1 MRKIF
6 LFLFAAVLSIG
17 TAMAQTTHDFYA
29 EGVTVSEGGWSIDL
43 SGSWDGQAFVLK
55 LWQDNT
61 QGYGTYAANGETG
74 YSCYLGT
81 KELTPTAEGYYMVDP
96 MNAEGFV
103 FQGTMTDGTDI
114 YEVYLK
120 GAIGASSTP
129 ETGELEAK
137 DDVSFSYYGEG
148 VWSVEAYADDI
159 SWGMQLELAF
169 DEMTGEYNASGYY
182 ITDLMT
188 YDMVEVA
195 GTGTLYY
202 DDFTGRMVFKA
213 NSLTTSDSQEIYPI
227 LYASSM
233 DLGMSKTTFP
243 AEASPWEDY
252 GHTGYS
258 YILLASDDWSWSLDL
273 HIKNF
278 NGAGDYSLDNPT
290 YEEEEWNDYLG
301 DFETV
306 TKTLYS
312 KYNEN
317 IPIMGAITVT
327 ENEGLLSY
335 GCELYT
341 VDAEGNMGTML
352 YATVEE
358 SNAETFDIEADNAT
372 VAEGNYPLEFTCEW
386 NGHSVK
392 VEVTDVKYNQEVGAN
407 FFFDGGISADG
418 DQAEATV
425 TVTKSGNTVTVV
437 GSFESWNTGN
447 IYNVK
452 LSGTLPAGILE
463 TVVFEDEQDY
473 STLLAQYAG
482 QKVNAQVERM
492 LLNDGLNTLTL
503 PFDIAA
509 SQIGNIKAYQI
520 TSVVENRADEIEIV
534 CTEKTTLLAG
544 QPYIIE
550 VLGRS
555 IWTIGANGVVIK
567 NVSPSNV
574 VAQGETTTVTMHGVL
589 NTTGETTDDLWWI
602 GDGGYLYNDDVDK
615 LGLRAYF
622 SITTPTGIAP
632 RMRVVTSENAATGI
646 DNITTS
652 ENATKAIVN
661 GQLVIIRGGEMYNVQ
676 GQLVK

>member
-17 TAMAQTTHDFYA
+17 TASAQTELFCEDAT
-29 EGVTVSEGGWSIDL
+29 VTLE
-43 SGSWDGQAFVLK
+43 SGSLVIQAMWGERQVIVS
-55 LWQDNT
+55 LWQETT
-61 QGYGTYAANGETG
+61 QGTGTYAAADVTG
-74 YSCYLGT
+74 MLMNPWKQLTAVNDECSYQEMGGT
-81 KELTPTAEGYYMVDP
+81 FAFSGYMS
-96 MNAEGFV
+96 
-103 FQGTMTDGTDI
+103 DGTDTYDVWI
-114 YEVYLK
+114 RGSLE
-120 GAIGASSTP
+120 SSTP
-129 ETGELEAK
+129 ETGEMEAK
-137 DDVSFSYYGEG
+137 TNVEFSYEGEG
-148 VWSVEAYADDI
+148 VWAVVANADDS
-159 SWGMQLELAF
+159 SWGMQLSLAY

-182 ITDLMT
+182 ITNLMT
-188 YDMVEVA
+188 GDMVEVA
-195 GTGTLYY
+195 GTGLLYY

-213 NSLTTSDSQEIYPI
+213 NSLTDGSSEIYPT

-233 DLGMSKTTFP
+233 DLGFSNTTFP

-258 YILLASDDWSWSLDL
+258 YILLASDDWIWSLDL

-290 YEEEEWNDYLG
+290 YEEEVWNDYLG

-317 IPIMGAITVT
+317 IPIMGDITVT
-327 ENEGLLSY
+327 EDEGLLSY
-335 GCELYT
+335 ECYLYT

-352 YATVEE
+352 TAIVME

-392 VEVTDVKYNQEVGAN
+392 VEVTDVKYNQEIMAN
-407 FFFDGGISADG
+407 FIFDGGIMNGG
-418 DQAEATV
+418 DQVEGEVMVTKVGDIV
-425 TVTKSGNTVTVV
+425 TVR
-437 GSFESWNTGN
+437 GSFESWGSGNT
-447 IYNVK
+447 YNVVI
-452 LSGTLPAGILE
+452 SGTLPAGILE

-473 STLLAQYAG
+473 STLLTQYAG
-482 QKVNAQVERM
+482 EQVNVQVERT
-492 LLNDGLNTLTL
+492 LYNDGWNTLTI
-503 PFDIAA
+503 PFDVAA
-509 SQIGNIKAYQI
+509 SQIGNIKAYQV
-520 TSVVENRADEIEIV
+520 TKVVANSASEIELILTNV
-534 CTEKTTLLAG
+534 STLKAG
-544 QPYIIE
+544 QPYLIE
-550 VLGRS
+550 VLSGRN
-555 IWTIGANGVVIK
+555 IWGFEAKGVVIK
-567 NVSPSNV
+567 NEEHTVTVSGAN
-574 VAQGETTTVTMHGVL
+574 TTVTMHGVL
-589 NTTGETTDDLWWI
+589 NTTGETTNGLYWI

-622 SITTPTGIAP
+622 SITSPSGIAP
-632 RMRVVTSENAATGI
+632 RMRVVTSENETTGV

-661 GQLVIIRGGEMYNVQ
+661 GQLVIIRDGEMYNVQ

>member
-61 QGYGTYAANGETG
+61 QGYGTYAANGEIG

-129 ETGELEAK
+129 ETGEMEAK
-137 DDVSFSYYGEG
+137 DAVEFSYSGEG
-148 VWSVEAYADDI
+148 VWDVEAYADDS
-159 SWGMQLELAF
+159 SWGMMLSLAF

-195 GTGTLYY
+195 GTGLLYY

-213 NSLTTSDSQEIYPI
+213 NRLTTSDSQEIYPT

-317 IPIMGAITVT
+317 IPIMGDITVT
-327 ENEGLLSY
+327 EDEGLLSY
-335 GCELYT
+335 ECYLYT

-352 YATVEE
+352 NAIIME
-358 SNAETFDIEADNAT
+358 SNAETFDIVSEAT

-386 NGHSVK
+386 DSHSVK
-392 VEVTDVKYNQEVGAN
+392 VEVTEVKYNQPVWAN
-407 FFFDGGISADG
+407 IIFDGGIINDG
-418 DQAEATV
+418 DQAEGEVVVTKNGDIV
-425 TVTKSGNTVTVV
+425 TVEGTLESWGSGNIFNVT
-437 GSFESWNTGN
+437 
-447 IYNVK
+447 

-520 TSVVENRADEIEIV
+520 TSVVENRAEEIEIV

-544 QPYIIE
+544 QPYLIE
-550 VLGRS
+550 VLSERN
-555 IWTIGANGVVIK
+555 IWGFEANGVVIK

-574 VAQGETTTVTMHGVL
+574 VAKGETTTVTMHGVL
-589 NTTGETTDDLWWI
+589 NTTGETTDGLWWI

-632 RMRVVTSENAATGI
+632 RMRVVTSENATTGV
-646 DNITTS
+646 DNTTTG
-652 ENATKAIVN
+652 AKVVKAIEN
-661 GQLVIIRGGEMYNVQ
+661 GQLIINIDGVKYNVQ
-676 GQLVK
+676 GQKL

>member
-6 LFLFAAVLSIG
+6 LFLFAALLSIG
-17 TAMAQTTHDFYA
+17 TASAQTELFCEDAT
-29 EGVTVSEGGWSIDL
+29 VTLE
-43 SGSWDGQAFVLK
+43 SGSLVIQAMWGERQVIVS
-55 LWQDNT
+55 LWQETT
-61 QGYGTYAANGETG
+61 QGTGTYAAADVTG
-74 YSCYLGT
+74 MLMNPWKQLTAVNDECSYQEMGGT
-81 KELTPTAEGYYMVDP
+81 FAFSGYMS
-96 MNAEGFV
+96 
-103 FQGTMTDGTDI
+103 DGTDTYDVWI
-114 YEVYLK
+114 RGSLE
-120 GAIGASSTP
+120 SSTP

-137 DDVSFSYYGEG
+137 NAVEFSYSGEG
-148 VWSVEAYADDI
+148 VWNVTAYADDD
-159 SWGMQLELAF
+159 SWGMQLSLAY
-169 DEMTGEYNASGYY
+169 DPMTDEYNVEGYY

-195 GTGTLYY
+195 GTGLLYY

-227 LYASSM
+227 LYANSM

-258 YILLASDDWSWSLDL
+258 YILLASDDWNWTLEL
-273 HIKNF
+273 NIKNF
-278 NGAGDYSLDNPT
+278 NRAGEYSLDNPT
-290 YEEEEWNDYLG
+290 YEEEVWNDYLG

-317 IPIMGAITVT
+317 IPIMGDITVT
-327 ENEGLLSY
+327 EDEGLLSY
-335 GCELYT
+335 KCYLYT

-352 YATVEE
+352 NAIIME
-358 SNAETFDIEADNAT
+358 SNAETFDIVSEAT

-386 NGHSVK
+386 DSHSVK
-392 VEVTDVKYNQEVGAN
+392 VEVTEVKYNQPVWAN
-407 FFFDGGISADG
+407 IIFDGGIINDG
-418 DQAEATV
+418 DQAEGEVVVTKNGDIV
-425 TVTKSGNTVTVV
+425 TVEGTLESWGSGNIFNVTL
-437 GSFESWNTGN
+437 
-447 IYNVK
+447 Y
-452 LSGTLPAGILE
+452 GTLPAGILE
-463 TVVFEDEQDY
+463 TVVFADGEDYTD
-473 STLLAQYAG
+473 LLAQYAG

-520 TSVVENRADEIEIV
+520 TSVVENRAEEIEIV

-555 IWTIGANGVVIK
+555 IWAIEANGVVIK

-589 NTTGETTDDLWWI
+589 NTTGETTNGLYWI
-602 GDGGYLYNDDVDK
+602 GDGGYLYNEDVDK

-622 SITTPTGIAP
+622 SISTPSGIAP
-632 RMRVVTSENAATGI
+632 RMRVVANENAETGLENINAATK
-646 DNITTS
+646 
-652 ENATKAIVN
+652 AVKAIEN
-661 GQLVIIRGGEMYNVQ
+661 GQLIITIDGVKYNVQ
-676 GQLVK
+676 GIKL

>member
-17 TAMAQTTHDFYA
+17 TAMAQTEVYLTDA
-29 EGVTVSEGGWSIDL
+29 TVSL
-43 SGSWDGQAFVLK
+43 DGQNLVVQAQWGERQITIS
-55 LWQDNT
+55 LWQQNT
-61 QGYGTYAANGETG
+61 QGTGTYAAADIYCSVLNPWGEWTATTDENSYQEMGGSFSFSG
-74 YSCYLGT
+74 Y
-81 KELTPTAEGYYMVDP
+81 
-96 MNAEGFV
+96 F
-103 FQGTMTDGTDI
+103 TDGTEI
-114 YEVYLK
+114 YDVWIQ
-120 GAIGASSTP
+120 GSAASSDP
-129 ETGELEAK
+129 ATGEMEAK
-137 DDVSFSYYGEG
+137 DGVNFSYYGEG
-148 VWSVEAYADDI
+148 VWAVEAYADDS

-195 GTGTLYY
+195 GTGLLYY

-233 DLGMSKTTFP
+233 DLGLSNTTFP
-243 AEASPWEDY
+243 VEASPWEDY

-258 YILLASDDWSWSLDL
+258 YILLASDDWNWILEL
-273 HIKNF
+273 NIKNF
-278 NGAGDYSLDNPT
+278 NGAGNYSLDNPT
-290 YEEEEWNDYLG
+290 YEEEVWDDYLE

-317 IPIMGAITVT
+317 IPIMGNITVT
-327 ENEGLLSY
+327 EDEGLLSY
-335 GCELYT
+335 ECSLYT

-352 YATVEE
+352 NAIVME

-372 VAEGNYPLEFTCEW
+372 VAEGNYPLEFTCTW
-386 NGHSVK
+386 NDGDMDHSVK
-392 VEVTDVKYNQEVGAN
+392 VEVTEVKYGQEVPAN

-425 TVTKSGNTVTVV
+425 TVTKSGNTVTVI

-447 IYNVK
+447 IYNVN

-463 TVVFEDEQDY
+463 TVVFADGEDYTD
-473 STLLAQYAG
+473 LLAQYAG

-555 IWTIGANGVVIK
+555 IWAIEANGVVIK

-574 VAQGETTTVTMHGVL
+574 VAKGETTTVTMHGVL
-589 NTTGETTDDLWWI
+589 NTTGETTNGLYWI
-602 GDGGYLYNDDVDK
+602 GELGYLYNDDVDK

-622 SITTPTGIAP
+622 SITTSTGIAP
-632 RMRVVTSENAATGI
+632 RMRVVTKEDAETGL
-646 DNITTS
+646 DNITTG
-652 ENATKAIVN
+652 TKAVKAIEN
-661 GQLVIIRGGEMYNVQ
+661 GQLIIIRDGVKYNVQ
-676 GQLVK
+676 GQKL

>member
-43 SGSWDGQAFVLK
+43 SGSWYGQAFVLK

-103 FQGTMTDGTDI
+103 FQGTMTDGADI

-120 GAIGASSTP
+120 GTIGASSTP
-129 ETGELEAK
+129 ETGEMEAK
-137 DDVSFSYYGEG
+137 DDVSFSYDGEG
-148 VWSVEAYADDI
+148 VWAVEAFADDY
-159 SWGMQLELAF
+159 SWGLQLALAY
-169 DEMTGEYNASGYY
+169 DPMTDEYNVEGYY

-195 GTGTLYY
+195 GTGILYY
-202 DDFTGRMVFKA
+202 NDFTGRMVFKA
-213 NSLTTSDSQEIYPI
+213 NSLTTSDSQEIYPT

-233 DLGMSKTTFP
+233 DLGFSNTTFP

-258 YILLASDDWSWSLDL
+258 YILLASDDWNWTLEL
-273 HIKNF
+273 NIKNF
-278 NGAGDYSLDNPT
+278 NGAGNYSLDNPT

-317 IPIMGAITVT
+317 IPIMGEITVT
-327 ENEGLLSY
+327 EDEGLLSY
-335 GCELYT
+335 ECYLYT
-341 VDAEGNMGTML
+341 VDAEGNMGTILNAIVM
-352 YATVEE
+352 E
-358 SNAETFDIEADNAT
+358 SNAETFDIVSEAT

-386 NGHSVK
+386 DSHSVK
-392 VEVTDVKYNQEVGAN
+392 VEVTEVKYNQPVWAN
-407 FFFDGGISADG
+407 IIFDGGIINDG
-418 DQAEATV
+418 DQAEGEVVVTKNGDIV
-425 TVTKSGNTVTVV
+425 TVEGTLESWGSGNIFNVT
-437 GSFESWNTGN
+437 
-447 IYNVK
+447 

-520 TSVVENRADEIEIV
+520 TSVVENRAEEIEIV

-544 QPYIIE
+544 QPYLIE
-550 VLGRS
+550 VLSERN
-555 IWTIGANGVVIK
+555 IWGFEANGVVIK

-574 VAQGETTTVTMHGVL
+574 VAKGETTTVTMHGVL
-589 NTTGETTDDLWWI
+589 NTTGETTDGLWWI

-632 RMRVVTSENAATGI
+632 RMRVVTSENATTGV
-646 DNITTS
+646 DNTTTG
-652 ENATKAIVN
+652 AKVVKAIEN
-661 GQLVIIRGGEMYNVQ
+661 GQLIINIDGVKYNVQ
-676 GQLVK
+676 GQKL